1 MHLKF
6 SNLNSLV
13 EKYEMLKNKRSKM
26 KNNLLIS
33 IVEKFST
40 SMNFDIFNKFTS
52 FEIIDIITRLLCS
65 YIKIL
70 SKGEVKKYSEILR
83 IFESLVIYYLLRLI
97 LKAFCLH

>member
-6 SNLNSLV
+6 STLTSLFDKYEMIKNKRAKMKNYFLNSLM
-13 EKYEMLKNKRSKM
+13 EM
-26 KNNLLIS
+26 
-33 IVEKFST
+33 FST
-40 SMNFDIFNKFTS
+40 SMNFDIFNKFSS

-83 IFESLVIYYLLRLI
+83 IFEYLVINN
-97 LKAFCLH
+97 

>member
-6 SNLNSLV
+6 SSLTSLF
-13 EKYEMLKNKRSKM
+13 EKYEMIKNKRAKM
-26 KNNLLIS
+26 KNYFLNSLM
-33 IVEKFST
+33 EMFST
-40 SMNFDIFNKFTS
+40 SMNFDIFNKFSS

-83 IFESLVIYYLLRLI
+83 IFEYLVINN
-97 LKAFCLH
+97 

>member
-6 SNLNSLV
+6 SSLTSLF
-13 EKYEMLKNKRSKM
+13 EKYEMIKNKRAKM
-26 KNNLLIS
+26 KNYFLNSLM
-33 IVEKFST
+33 EMFST
-40 SMNFDIFNKFTS
+40 SMNFDIFNKLSS

-83 IFESLVIYYLLRLI
+83 IFEYLVINN
-97 LKAFCLH
+97 

>member
-6 SNLNSLV
+6 STLTSLFDKYEMIKNKRAKMKNYFLNSLM
-13 EKYEMLKNKRSKM
+13 EM
-26 KNNLLIS
+26 
-33 IVEKFST
+33 FST
-40 SMNFDIFNKFTS
+40 SMNFDIFNKFSS

-83 IFESLVIYYLLRLI
+83 IFEYMVII
-97 LKAFCLH
+97 N